1 MFWLVE
7 TPSQFGELVYKGFKQ
22 VYVEVISSLEE
33 INCIFIATPQEQFI
47 LSINHSEALSLEK
60 EHVLEWLKG
69 MEKIQVKNKVDTLK
83 YLPFKNLEDISIQ
96 ENIYIPLPS
105 IYESI
110 KSKTHNVNYIV
121 PISKLFEIC
130 NMGYE
135 KVKQLQYKPY
145 YDFYNTKGSIVYSAL
160 SQNGIPID
168 TQIFE
173 DLYDYSPPS
182 SQIYPEY
189 NFKTA
194 TRRPSC
200 LYNNI
205 NFLALNK
212 KDGSRKLIKPK
223 NDCIIEIDISS
234 YHPTILANLL
244 GYDFGEENIHQHF
257 ANLYGVDYQKAKE
270 ITFKQLNGGIFE
282 NYKNIEFFKKT
293 QNFIDELYNQY
304 NTHGYIESP
313 ISKWRFEKQIL
324 GDIKPQKLFN
334 YLLQEIETSQ
344 NINIMWEI
352 FKTLRGKSSYL
363 FLYVYDAFVFDWNN
377 QDDFEQI
384 TLIFDK
390 YLLKTKISKGE
401 DYNL

>member
-83 YLPFKNLEDISIQ
+83 YLPFKNIEDISIQ

-110 KSKTHNVNYIV
+110 KSRTHNVNYIV

-257 ANLYGVDYQKAKE
+257 SNLYGVDYQKAKE

>member
-110 KSKTHNVNYIV
+110 KSRTHNVNYIV

>member
-110 KSKTHNVNYIV
+110 KSRTHNVNYIV

-257 ANLYGVDYQKAKE
+257 SNLYGVDYQKAKE
-270 ITFKQLNGGIFE
+270 ITFKQLNGGIFK

>member
-110 KSKTHNVNYIV
+110 KLKTHNVNYIV

-257 ANLYGVDYQKAKE
+257 SNLYGVDYQKAKE
-270 ITFKQLNGGIFE
+270 ITFKQLNGGIFK

>member
-1 MFWLVE
+1 VE

-83 YLPFKNLEDISIQ
+83 YLPFKNIEDISIQ

-110 KSKTHNVNYIV
+110 KSRTHNVNYIV

>member
-110 KSKTHNVNYIV
+110 KSRTHNVNYIV

-173 DLYDYSPPS
+173 DLYDYSPSS

>member
-110 KSKTHNVNYIV
+110 KSRTHNVNYIV

-257 ANLYGVDYQKAKE
+257 SNLYGVDYQKAKE

>member
-110 KSKTHNVNYIV
+110 KSRTHNVNYIV

-304 NTHGYIESP
+304 NTYGYIESP

>member
-83 YLPFKNLEDISIQ
+83 YLPFKNIEDISIQ

-110 KSKTHNVNYIV
+110 KSRTHNVNYIV

-304 NTHGYIESP
+304 NIHGYIESP